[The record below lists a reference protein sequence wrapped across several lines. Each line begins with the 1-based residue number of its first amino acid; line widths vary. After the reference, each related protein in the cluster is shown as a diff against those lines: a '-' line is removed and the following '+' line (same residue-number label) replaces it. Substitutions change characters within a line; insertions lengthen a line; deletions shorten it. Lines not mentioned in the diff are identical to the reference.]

1 MYNDESVLE
10 AHSLA
15 VAFKVLQDKNC
26 NIFESLSRKQMQTL
40 RKMSI
45 DMVSS
50 KWVLSK
56 SQKVWEQNKN
66 GPDSFKA
73 MVSFVKTDW
82 ICHVWGNI

>member
-1 MYNDESVLE
+1 MVILCNSAGSELAIMYNDESVLE

-45 DMVSS
+45 DMVS
-50 KWVLSK
+50 
-56 SQKVWEQNKN
+56 
-66 GPDSFKA
+66 
-73 MVSFVKTDW
+73 
-82 ICHVWGNI
+82 